1 MPGSRAKPA
10 PRNDYIPAFF
20 PHPARGTLMKTIGL
34 SMIVKDEAHVILKCL
49 ESVRPLVDYVLVVD
63 TGSTD
68 GTQQIVRDYL
78 SHEKLAGI
86 VVEEPWQNFAYN
98 RTFALQ
104 ALRKTPK
111 VDYVRII
118 DADDQL
124 ELDDGFDPITFKAE
138 INNALYDVEILY

>member
-1 MPGSRAKPA
+1 
-10 PRNDYIPAFF
+10 
-20 PHPARGTLMKTIGL
+20 MKTIGL

-86 VVEEPWQNFAYN
+86 VVEEPW
-98 RTFALQ
+98 
-104 ALRKTPK
+104 
-111 VDYVRII
+111 
-118 DADDQL
+118 
-124 ELDDGFDPITFKAE
+124 
-138 INNALYDVEILY
+138 

>member
-1 MPGSRAKPA
+1 
-10 PRNDYIPAFF
+10 
-20 PHPARGTLMKTIGL
+20 MKTIGL
-34 SMIVKDEAHVILKCL
+34 SMIVKDEAPVILKCL

-78 SHEKLAGI
+78 SRAKLAGR

-98 RTFALQ
+98 RSFALQ

-111 VDYVRII
+111 VDYALII

-124 ELDDGFDPITFKAE
+124 ELDDGFNPITFKAE
-138 INNALYDVEILY
+138 INKALYDVEVLYW